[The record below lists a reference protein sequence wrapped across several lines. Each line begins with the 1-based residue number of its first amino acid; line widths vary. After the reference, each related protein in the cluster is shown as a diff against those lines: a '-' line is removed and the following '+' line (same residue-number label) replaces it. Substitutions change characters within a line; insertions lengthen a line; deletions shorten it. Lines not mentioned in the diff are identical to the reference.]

1 MHFTKHVVI
10 GVISIALA
18 VSLTGCDN
26 PIEKIFTKEK
36 NEDTIAETVN
46 QVKTEINSYSTSV
59 SVVDILD
66 ETSVEST
73 VSEEYCETGGGNA
86 DTYKEIEITVS
97 DNQYFYNNH
106 EITLSEVCEILDS
119 LDSNTTIIL
128 FDEMATESAFSKIT
142 DYLDER
148 KISYE
153 MK

>member
-73 VSEEYCETGGGNA
+73 VSE
-86 DTYKEIEITVS
+86 
-97 DNQYFYNNH
+97 
-106 EITLSEVCEILDS
+106 
-119 LDSNTTIIL
+119 
-128 FDEMATESAFSKIT
+128 
-142 DYLDER
+142 
-148 KISYE
+148 
-153 MK
+153 

>member
-1 MHFTKHVVI
+1 MMHFTKRFVV
-10 GVISIALA
+10 GVMSIALA

-26 PIEKIFTKEK
+26 PIEKIVTKEK
-36 NEDTIAETVN
+36 NEETITETVN
-46 QVKTEINSYSTSV
+46 QVENEINSTSISIV
-59 SVVDILD
+59 EIPD
-66 ETSVEST
+66 ETSVQST
-73 VSEEYCETGGGNA
+73 VSEEYDETGGGNA

-106 EITLSEVCEILDS
+106 EITYSELCEILDN

-142 DYLDER
+142 DYLDKR